1 MWVPVSKTII
11 EDKDLEVVG
20 NYARYKE
27 NIDWNGDI
35 INVVPEE
42 LIKANLVEKV
52 GNRYHLLGCCSKD
65 NILINPNLTFGLKN
79 KYLGAL
85 LKLALNKKLYT
96 DALEGKLYKPF
107 KEFVSEEEFESIVQ
121 KFLKNGFLK
130 TDGDSYSFYP
140 SMFYCKAFKQF

>member
-11 EDKDLEVVG
+11 NNYSLEIVG
-20 NYARYKE
+20 NYARVKE
-27 NIDWNGDI
+27 NIDFNG
-35 INVVPEE
+35 NVGDLIPED
-42 LIKANLVEKV
+42 LIKCGLVDDR
-52 GNRYHLLGCCSKD
+52 NHLIGCCSKD
-65 NILINPNLTFGLKN
+65 NVMINPNLTFGLKN